1 MSKVNVEEKVRD
13 LVAELFEIKRDE
25 INLDSRFVE
34 DLGADSLENV
44 EMIMAL
50 DEAFGLE
57 IPDEDAE
64 KLLTVREAVEYIQKN
79 IA

>member
-50 DEAFGLE
+50 DESFGLE

>member
-57 IPDEDAE
+57 IPDDDAE